1 MPSSIYNKLRH
12 NTEYIYICVCIF
24 TINEFAIK
32 NQKSSQLNQISSP
45 KKHKIVCLELYTL
58 DGCGQVFSH
67 N

>member
-12 NTEYIYICVCIF
+12 NTELIIYICIF

-45 KKHKIVCLELYTL
+45 KKHKIVCPELYTL
-58 DGCGQVFSH
+58 DCCGQVF
-67 N
+67 

>member
-12 NTEYIYICVCIF
+12 NTKFIYICIF

-45 KKHKIVCLELYTL
+45 KKYKIVCPELYTL
-58 DGCGQVFSH
+58 VGWLWPSVFT
-67 N
+67 